1 MYVQQLVLFP
11 RKCSISQGLQNIYV
25 PVCFYEVSPGWH
37 LLPRNSTEVYSNFRK
52 KKSANGEEYAYTS
65 DSPQKLFSCSSDI
78 FSIKPDK
85 YFSFVCLLSSECYLN
100 LG

>member
-1 MYVQQLVLFP
+1 MFQYVSMKYPQDD
-11 RKCSISQGLQNIYV
+11 IYYQGI
-25 PVCFYEVSPGWH
+25 
-37 LLPRNSTEVYSNFRK
+37 LLKFIPTSEKK